1 MKKIIQMDYN
11 TSRQR
16 LILPEY
22 GRNIHQMIEQ
32 LKLIKDKEERNQQA
46 KAVIDVMSAI
56 SPQFKNKEEM
66 AIHLW
71 TQLMIMAEFDLD
83 VEIPVEIPEKEKI
96 FNKPDT
102 LEYPKNLIRIKHYG
116 RNVEL
121 LISAIDLF
129 SGEEQELY
137 VEQIL
142 NQMKKLYIMWN
153 KDLVNDDIII
163 KDFKR
168 LSNRDFPFL
177 DKIEL
182 VDVKAQK
189 LKKKKKKK

>member
-1 MKKIIQMDYN
+1 MDYN